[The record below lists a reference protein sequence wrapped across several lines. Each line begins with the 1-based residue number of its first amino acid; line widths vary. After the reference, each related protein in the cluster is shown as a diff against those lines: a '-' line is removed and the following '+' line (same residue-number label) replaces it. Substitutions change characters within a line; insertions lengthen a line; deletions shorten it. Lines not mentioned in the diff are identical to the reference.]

1 MAHQHEHSHLS
12 ALEKEFELERVI
24 LFSDAVFAIAITLLI
39 IDIKWP
45 DLGDPSNNSQ
55 LLRLFLPTILGFF
68 AFVLSFWFIGR
79 SWSVHLRLFRMVRRY
94 DQGLINR
101 NLLFLFFIVTF
112 PFTASGISGH
122 IRKGFLIP
130 EYLYIGNMALSS
142 LAHLNLVYYLF
153 RKRRELVAEGQEPEK
168 RYFIIRAMY
177 QSVGVTTVL
186 VLIIAA
192 SFWFGHDDNFVAYS
206 FGAVAVAIG
215 FAKRRAKKYKPL
227 QTPD

>member
-1 MAHQHEHSHLS
+1 MSHNYEHPHAS

-45 DLGDPSNNSQ
+45 EFGATVNKGQ
-55 LLRLFLPTILGFF
+55 MAKLFVPTILGFIAF
-68 AFVLSFWFIGR
+68 ALSFWYIGR

-122 IRKGFLIP
+122 LRVGFLMP
-130 EYLYIGNMALSS
+130 EYLYIGNIALSS
-142 LAHLNLVYYLF
+142 LMHLNLVYYLF
-153 RKRRELVAEGQEPEK
+153 RKRKTLVVEGQEPEK
-168 RYFIIRAMY
+168 KFFYKRALY
-177 QSVGVTTVL
+177 QSIAMCVAL
-186 VLIIAA
+186 VLIILAA
-192 SFWFGHDDNFVAYS
+192 QWFGDNENFPAFS
-206 FGAVAVAIG
+206 FGGMAVALG
-215 FAKRRAKKYKPL
+215 LAKRASAKYRPM